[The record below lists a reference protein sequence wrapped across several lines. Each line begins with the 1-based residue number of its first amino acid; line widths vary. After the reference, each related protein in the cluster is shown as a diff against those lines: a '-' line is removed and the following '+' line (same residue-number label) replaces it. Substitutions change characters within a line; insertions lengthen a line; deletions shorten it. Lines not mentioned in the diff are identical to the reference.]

1 MSSILTDTKKLLGI
15 TEEYE
20 NFDLDIITHINSV
33 FSILCQLGV
42 GPKAG
47 FSITDKAS
55 TWEDFLPNQDPRLN
69 MVKSYMYAKVR
80 LMFDPPQSGSHKEAL
95 EATVD
100 ELTFRL
106 SVQVD
111 PGNSFD

>member
-20 NFDLDIITHINSV
+20 NFDLDIIAHINSV

-47 FSITDKAS
+47 FEITDKENEW
-55 TWEDFLPNQDPRLN
+55 TEFLPEQDPRLN

-80 LMFDPPQSGSHKEAL
+80 MMFDPPQSGSLKDAL
-95 EATVD
+95 ESTID

-111 PGNSFD
+111 PGDSFD

>member
-15 TEEYE
+15 TEDCTD
-20 NFDLDIITHINSV
+20 FDLDIITHINSV

-42 GPKAG
+42 GSTTG
-47 FSITDKAS
+47 FSVSGKDE
-55 TWEDFLPNQDPRLN
+55 TWEDFLPEQDPRLN
-69 MVKSYMYAKVR
+69 MVKTYMYAKVR

-95 EATVD
+95 ESTID

-111 PGNSFD
+111 PGDSFD